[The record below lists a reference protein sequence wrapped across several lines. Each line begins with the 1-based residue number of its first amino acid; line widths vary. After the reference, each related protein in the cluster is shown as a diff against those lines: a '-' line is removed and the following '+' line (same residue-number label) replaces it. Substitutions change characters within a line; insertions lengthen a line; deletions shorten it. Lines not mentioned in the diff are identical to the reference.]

1 MWSDPGLWI
10 ALGVSALFI
19 VVGVV
24 ALAAERLVAFGFG
37 GVVIKMQHT
46 IAAPTIGFG
55 QEALQQVAA
64 VAVAAQE

>member
-24 ALAAERLVAFGFG
+24 MHRVFVRVLKELEGDS
-37 GVVIKMQHT
+37 
-46 IAAPTIGFG
+46 
-55 QEALQQVAA
+55 
-64 VAVAAQE
+64 AAQPSEDKAQP

>member
-24 ALAAERLVAFGFG
+24 MHRVFTNILKQGSE
-37 GVVIKMQHT
+37 
-46 IAAPTIGFG
+46 
-55 QEALQQVAA
+55 
-64 VAVAAQE
+64 